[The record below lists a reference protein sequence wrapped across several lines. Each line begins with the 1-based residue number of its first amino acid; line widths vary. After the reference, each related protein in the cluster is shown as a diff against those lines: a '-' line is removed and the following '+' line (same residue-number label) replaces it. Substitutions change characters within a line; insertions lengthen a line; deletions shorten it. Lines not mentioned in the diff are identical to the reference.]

1 VTAYELAFAILG
13 IPGSIFGVIQLWQ
26 YLLEQGW
33 VRRPTSFAP
42 TAPPPKD
49 PNRVLLHF
57 DVAHMDQEG
66 TWEYEVASF
75 CRRLPRSYRIIESPT
90 ALRTINETKRHWTT
104 VFLLIFSAGLCWLL
118 GTLLY
123 FDQRP
128 YTGLT
133 QRAADAVFIAAVG
146 LGLVGAFLH
155 YRKHWRASRVIE
167 EYRKFFETRGYDID
181 LEFTQSKAKYDS
193 SLP

>member
-1 VTAYELAFAILG
+1 MSTYELAFAILG
-13 IPGSIFGVIQLWQ
+13 VPGSIFGVIQLWQ

-33 VRRPTSFAP
+33 VRGSTSLAP

-57 DVAHMDQEG
+57 DITHMDQEG

-75 CRRLPRSYRIIESPT
+75 CRRLPRSYRMIDSPA
-90 ALRTINETKRHWTT
+90 ALRTVNETKRHWAT

-118 GTLLY
+118 ATLLY

-128 YTGLT
+128 L
-133 QRAADAVFIAAVG
+133 
-146 LGLVGAFLH
+146 
-155 YRKHWRASRVIE
+155 
-167 EYRKFFETRGYDID
+167 RGPH
-181 LEFTQSKAKYDS
+181 AKGR
-193 SLP
+193 